1 MCLVLIE
8 VIEFII
14 NTDEDATTFRIN
26 TVSITTLSI
35 MTLSIKGLFVTLSM
49 ILSITSPCTEC
60 HYAKCCY
67 A

>member
-1 MCLVLIE
+1 MWFALLA

-14 NTDEDATTFRIN
+14 NTGEGATTFRIT

-35 MTLSIKGLFVTLSM
+35 MTLSIKGLFVTLS
-49 ILSITSPCTEC
+49 ITLGVTTPCTEC
-60 HYAKCCY
+60 QYAKRCY